1 MQKIHVYAGMVQ
13 TKEDLPEWDG
23 SILIVGRIPCVGEY
37 VRVPDSRAL
46 EVMSVIH
53 HHNPE
58 DGTAA
63 GVTVKA

>member
-23 SILIVGRIPCVGEY
+23 TTLMVGRIPCVGEY

-46 EVMSVIH
+46 EVMNIIH
-53 HHNPE
+53 YHNTE
-58 DGTAA
+58 DDTVA